1 MVMKSEKLKM
11 NKNYEE
17 KVIDWM
23 ESAFNAI
30 NNAHG
35 NPKSILEK
43 LPKDLKETLIRN
55 DIHFVY
61 KGKSMK

>member
-1 MVMKSEKLKM
+1 M
-11 NKNYEE
+11 NKSYEE
-17 KVIDWM
+17 RVMDWM

-30 NNAHG
+30 NDAHG
-35 NPKSILEK
+35 NPKTILEK